1 MFDRVLNT
9 PLALCSLSEAEAIW
23 EHVKH
28 LYGAYDENIN
38 D

>member
-1 MFDRVLNT
+1 MFDRVQNT
-9 PLALCSLSEAEAIW
+9 PLALSSLSEAEAIW

-28 LYGAYDENIN
+28 LYGAFDEIVN